1 MNVLG
6 FVRGAGWDELDAVQ
20 YYRTYLPLREVNRHD
35 NGITARVVDEKAI
48 EGATDDELGGA
59 DIYQMCRMYHE
70 DCDEFIAEIHRR
82 GGVLVLDS
90 DDDLTEN
97 YRLVS
102 GRGDAFKKVL
112 SKVDYVT
119 VSTPALAIE
128 FAQYT
133 QRPPTVLRNHVD
145 VEWMVKLANKS
156 KRLVEGLTIGFSGSP
171 THWRDWYLPAVP
183 FQRIC
188 RDYDV
193 VPLLH
198 GETPRYLNYASETA
212 VKLGGVPF
220 SIYPVLMAQFD
231 IVLCAV
237 DATDPFNA
245 GKSAVKALEAMAV
258 GAVPICS
265 RFGPYME
272 LAEAG
277 APVVVIEE
285 ESRDGWYEAMRR
297 VIEDRHPDSPLMRGK
312 GWVRANR
319 DMLRTGYKHWERFY
333 HEIADGTR

>member
-188 RDYDV
+188 RDYDHRRSCLGQFHV
-193 VPLLH
+193 RTKARADRDRAH
-198 GETPRYLNYASETA
+198 GHRFQGLDCGFTGIERI
-212 VKLGGVPF
+212 GG
-220 SIYPVLMAQFD
+220 I
-231 IVLCAV
+231 
-237 DATDPFNA
+237 
-245 GKSAVKALEAMAV
+245 
-258 GAVPICS
+258 
-265 RFGPYME
+265 
-272 LAEAG
+272 
-277 APVVVIEE
+277 
-285 ESRDGWYEAMRR
+285 
-297 VIEDRHPDSPLMRGK
+297 
-312 GWVRANR
+312 
-319 DMLRTGYKHWERFY
+319 
-333 HEIADGTR
+333 DGTENDVELSHQDRVDGEGHSP